1 MNVGVCATLAV
12 GISASFCSPLIDITS
27 WAPSLYPDTVFV
39 VTTPVG
45 AIYCIAFELSTLV
58 PSPSS
63 TRSPIWVS
71 VEGVKLSNVI
81 SVEITTVA
89 PFAAKLLY
97 FVCVPCN
104 WISIFFVP
112 SLLSVNFVSSTFI
125 VSSSSKDTC
134 AVPVMF
140 VICFGSFTVILGF
153 VYNLSSMLSFSSV
166 TVILKS
172 LFSTI
177 VDNVSLF
184 VVILAL
190 WVGSFNSISE
200 VFSDVTIV
208 IPSFFATPV

>member
-112 SLLSVNFVSSTFI
+112 NIYTKFIFWAKPFFYCHLLFSFI
-125 VSSSSKDTC
+125 FFSSS
-134 AVPVMF
+134 V
-140 VICFGSFTVILGF
+140 
-153 VYNLSSMLSFSSV
+153 
-166 TVILKS
+166 
-172 LFSTI
+172 
-177 VDNVSLF
+177 
-184 VVILAL
+184 
-190 WVGSFNSISE
+190 
-200 VFSDVTIV
+200 
-208 IPSFFATPV
+208 FFASGYA

>member
-1 MNVGVCATLAV
+1 M
-12 GISASFCSPLIDITS
+12 
-27 WAPSLYPDTVFV
+27 
-39 VTTPVG
+39 
-45 AIYCIAFELSTLV
+45 
-58 PSPSS
+58 
-63 TRSPIWVS
+63 
-71 VEGVKLSNVI
+71 
-81 SVEITTVA
+81 
-89 PFAAKLLY
+89 AAKLLY
-97 FVCVPCN
+97 FVCVPWS
-104 WISIFFVP
+104 WISILFVP

-134 AVPVMF
+134 AVPVIF

-153 VYNLSSMLSFSSV
+153 VYNLSSILSFSSV

-172 LFSTI
+172 LLSTI